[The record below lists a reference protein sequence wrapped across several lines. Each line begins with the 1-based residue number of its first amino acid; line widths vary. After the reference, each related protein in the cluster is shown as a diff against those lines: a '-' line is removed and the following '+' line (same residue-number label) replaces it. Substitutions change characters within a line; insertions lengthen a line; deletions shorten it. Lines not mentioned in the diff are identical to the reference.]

1 MTTGKTIALTRQTL
15 FGKVMSLLF
24 SRSYIV
30 IKMELHIFVTVFIG
44 SRVSQLWLYC
54 HSGLAVLYCAS
65 CPVGWRV
72 FTASLASAPMMP
84 VALPQWW
91 QPRVFLRLC
100 QHTVGAESPW
110 LRTTSLK
117 LPEWMQ
123 RECVFSVLVSCSWK
137 ESSRNHSSWG
147 TCNPG
152 PSSRYL
158 LPVTTDVEARGGR
171 DGVHSAQSCSPRAY
185 CLALFRRLRRNGSH
199 VLTDLY

>member
-54 HSGLAVLYCAS
+54 HSGLAVLYCGS

-84 VALPQWW
+84 VALPQW
-91 QPRVFLRLC
+91 
-100 QHTVGAESPW
+100 
-110 LRTTSLK
+110 
-117 LPEWMQ
+117 
-123 RECVFSVLVSCSWK
+123 
-137 ESSRNHSSWG
+137 
-147 TCNPG
+147 
-152 PSSRYL
+152 
-158 LPVTTDVEARGGR
+158 
-171 DGVHSAQSCSPRAY
+171 
-185 CLALFRRLRRNGSH
+185 
-199 VLTDLY
+199 